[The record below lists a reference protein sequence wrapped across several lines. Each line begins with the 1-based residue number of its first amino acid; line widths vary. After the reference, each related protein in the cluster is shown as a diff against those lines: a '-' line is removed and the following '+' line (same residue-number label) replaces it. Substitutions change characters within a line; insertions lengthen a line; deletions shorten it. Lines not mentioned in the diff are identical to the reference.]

1 VGQAPLAATVYELER
16 LRCNACG
23 QVYVAPEP
31 EGVGPEKFDETA
43 VTMIAQLKYGS
54 GVPWT
59 RLEALEQRL
68 GIPLPVTTQ
77 WEVVEEAAD
86 LIKDAR
92 DELIRQAAQGEV
104 VHNDDTSMRV
114 LKLKRP
120 PGDQRTGVFTTGV
133 APVSGERRIAT
144 YFTGRQHAGE
154 NLAEMLRHRAAKLPP
169 PIQRCD
175 ALSRNQPKL
184 SAGIQLLLA
193 NCMAHGRRQF
203 VDVAGRFPDECR

>member
-1 VGQAPLAATVYELER
+1 
-16 LRCNACG
+16 
-23 QVYVAPEP
+23 
-31 EGVGPEKFDETA
+31 
-43 VTMIAQLKYGS
+43 
-54 GVPWT
+54 
-59 RLEALEQRL
+59 
-68 GIPLPVTTQ
+68 
-77 WEVVEEAAD
+77 
-86 LIKDAR
+86 
-92 DELIRQAAQGEV
+92 

-154 NLAEMLRHRAAKLPP
+154 NLAEMLRHRAALVTATGPEVRCVVAQPAKT
-169 PIQRCD
+169 QR
-175 ALSRNQPKL
+175 
-184 SAGIQLLLA
+184 GIQLLLA

>member
-1 VGQAPLAATVYELER
+1 
-16 LRCNACG
+16 
-23 QVYVAPEP
+23 
-31 EGVGPEKFDETA
+31 
-43 VTMIAQLKYGS
+43 
-54 GVPWT
+54 
-59 RLEALEQRL
+59 
-68 GIPLPVTTQ
+68 
-77 WEVVEEAAD
+77 
-86 LIKDAR
+86 
-92 DELIRQAAQGEV
+92 
-104 VHNDDTSMRV
+104 V

-154 NLAEMLRHRAAKLPP
+154 NLAEMLRHRAAELPP